1 MYNYSEKNMI
11 KKKAIHDKKKAE
23 KTSEDSMDIFEGK
36 IPPNAVELEVQVLG
50 AIMLDSV
57 VFSDIIAI
65 LKPEHLYKVAH
76 RNIYEALVNINKRN
90 ENLDALSVIEELKRM
105 GKLEAIGGI
114 EYILR
119 ITESIASS
127 EGAKRYARIVYEKFI
142 LRKLISIAKDMLDSS
157 FNPTTEPY
165 AILANASKDILDTSE
180 SFSKK
185 QVVSVEDELNTVFE
199 LLGSRRGADKKN
211 LPGVPTG
218 YTLLDS
224 LTLGFQKSEL
234 IIVAGRPSHGKTALT
249 LNIARNAALRG
260 YKIAFFSLE
269 MTKNE
274 IITRLISIEALVDG
288 QKLKSGRTTNEE
300 WSKVVNSLERLKVKM
315 YIDDT
320 SEMNVLELRAKAR
333 TLKHKFDIDM
343 VVVDYLQLLK
353 GEGSYERR
361 DLEVAHVSRS
371 LKALAKELNI
381 PVVAAAQLNR
391 GIEQKKEKKPQLSDL
406 RESGAIEQD
415 ADVVIFIHREYLAN
429 RPPKDDPNY
438 NTIKVA
444 ADITIGKQRNGPPGE
459 FKLVFLEEF
468 TKFNDM
474 TKEPEQYV
482 PSKYQSDNPPF

>member
-1 MYNYSEKNMI
+1 MYNYSEKNMT
-11 KKKAIHDKKKAE
+11 KKKVIQDKKKLE
-23 KTSEDSMDIFEGK
+23 RTSEDSMEIFEGK
-36 IPPNAVELEVQVLG
+36 IPPNASELEIQVLG
-50 AIMLDSV
+50 AIMLDSM
-57 VFSDIIAI
+57 VFSDIVTI
-65 LKPEHLYKVAH
+65 LKPEFLYKVAN
-76 RNIYEALVNINKRN
+76 RTIFSALVNLDSRH
-90 ENLDALSVIEELKRM
+90 EDLDALSVIEELKRM
-105 GKLEAIGGI
+105 GKLDAAGGV

-127 EGAKRYARIVYEKFI
+127 ASAKRYARIVYEKYI
-142 LRKLISIAKDMLDSS
+142 LRQLISIAKEMLDNC
-157 FNPTTEPY
+157 FNPTSEPY

-185 QVVSVEDELNTVFE
+185 RVVSVEEEINNVFE
-199 LLGSRRGADKKN
+199 LLGSRRDSDKKS

-218 YTLLDS
+218 YILLDN

-249 LNIARNAALRG
+249 LNITRNAAMKG

-269 MTKNE
+269 MTKME
-274 IITRLISIEALVDG
+274 IITRLISMESLVDG

-300 WSKVVNSLERLKVKM
+300 WNRVAKSLERLKVKM
-315 YIDDT
+315 FIDDT

-333 TLKHKFDIDM
+333 RLKHEHDIDM

-371 LKALAKELNI
+371 LKALSKELNI

-415 ADVVIFIHREYLAN
+415 ADVVIFIHREYLVS
-429 RPPKDDPNY
+429 RPSKDDPKY
-438 NTIKVA
+438 DEIKSG

-459 FKLVFLEEF
+459 FKLVFKEEYTRFEDLTKGPVIDIPSQYLEE
-468 TKFNDM
+468 T
-474 TKEPEQYV
+474 
-482 PSKYQSDNPPF
+482 PPF